1 VHHGFNRL
9 EAPAS
14 YRNSVVDARPRFDCI
29 IEYVPAP
36 FGILPVLASRLL
48 SIAIAENH
56 FVSIPPPVPVPS
68 GDHSG
73 TF

>member
-1 VHHGFNRL
+1 
-9 EAPAS
+9 
-14 YRNSVVDARPRFDCI
+14 VDARPRFDCI